1 MRARSRST
9 PSARLLSGLHAYYPS
24 YYSLLVSPPL
34 PRLVPLRSALSLR
47 VHWIPPRTLFSRAD
61 VAVRFMG
68 LRENKQEQ
76 ERDFEE
82 LSALAKA
89 GKPVYGDSDLTPYL
103 QGVASRNSTYSQFKL
118 QTMPW

>member
-1 MRARSRST
+1 
-9 PSARLLSGLHAYYPS
+9 
-24 YYSLLVSPPL
+24 
-34 PRLVPLRSALSLR
+34 
-47 VHWIPPRTLFSRAD
+47 
-61 VAVRFMG
+61 MG
-68 LRENKQEQ
+68 LKENKQEQ

-89 GKPVYGDSDLTPYL
+89 GKPLYGESELTPYL